1 MEGAAASALD
11 PRASPRCLRATDGSP
26 RPSIGLRLD
35 LASAVRP
42 PPANRCFDLASTS
55 ESLIGPR
62 LRRPAASTR
71 TSPPRSGVS
80 AWTSPPLG
88 PSGLPASAANTEA
101 EQRGG
106 YGPVSLP
113 RTFCLRPPVSAFDQ
127 TSRGQRNQ
135 RSDATVR
142 NGGKEGRVG
151 RRAGMFVVRRAPT
164 LRLQAVRGYSGGYA
178 SARVSCLWVRLSGLY
193 KTLDAKSK
201 HIQGGD
207 LRWVRSFRVIDIF

>member
-26 RPSIGLRLD
+26 SPRRSDGRSRQASVGPRS
-35 LASAVRP
+35 ASAWTSPPPSGLHQRIVASTSP
-42 PPANRCFDLASTS
+42 PPANRCFDLACAVR
-55 ESLIGPR
+55 LPPLGPR
-62 LRRPAASTR
+62 LRRPA
-71 TSPPRSGVS
+71 VS

-101 EQRGG
+101 ERRGG

-113 RTFCLRPPVSAFDQ
+113 RAFCLRPPVSAFAQ
-127 TSRGQRNQ
+127 TSRGQCNQ

-151 RRAGMFVVRRAPT
+151 MWAGMFVVRRAST
-164 LRLQAVRGYSGGYA
+164 LRLRAVRGYSGGY
-178 SARVSCLWVRLSGLY
+178 
-193 KTLDAKSK
+193 
-201 HIQGGD
+201 
-207 LRWVRSFRVIDIF
+207 LRRA